1 VLFNLFEELGYDDGD
16 VSLTMI
22 KNFDELVH
30 NAETNASAKARQTVL
45 TLVEEAISAVDPRN
59 LIKNRVRVKG
69 QTLQAGDLSFDLS
82 KFQRIVVAGA
92 GKASGAMAE
101 ALEEQLGDR
110 IEVGLVNVPK
120 ATARNFRT
128 ARIRLQEAGHPIP
141 DEGGLEGAGEIAK
154 LLEGLDERT
163 LVIFLLS
170 GGGSAL
176 LPLPQKG
183 ISLAEKKATTDLLL
197 RCGATI
203 EEINAVRK
211 HISAVKGGR
220 LAASVYPATL
230 LTLIL
235 SDIVGDPIA
244 SIASGPTVP
253 DPTTYSGAVE
263 VLQRYGV
270 WDNIS
275 PPVKECLEE
284 GCEGKRP
291 ETPKPGDTRFQRV
304 HNVVLG
310 NNRVA
315 LNAADRKAA
324 SMGLRPLILS
334 SFIEGEA
341 RHVGTVFAGLARE
354 TLVEEAQLSKYDA
367 IIAGGETTVTVTG
380 KGRGGRNQELVLS
393 ASLRLRGMDGIA
405 LASVGT
411 DGIDGLSEYAG
422 AVVDGFTASR
432 ANERGLNPLTYLA
445 NNDSHNFFSVLGDGI
460 LTGPTGTNVN
470 DIVILVKS

>member
-1 VLFNLFEELGYDDGD
+1 M
-16 VSLTMI
+16 TII
-22 KNFDELVH
+22 KNFDEIVH
-30 NAETNASAKARQTVL
+30 NAPTPASAKAREAVL
-45 TLVEEAISAVDPRN
+45 NLVEEAIAAVDPRS
-59 LIKNRVRVKG
+59 LIRNRVRVKG
-69 QTLQAGDLSFDLS
+69 QTLETGGLSFDLS

-101 ALEEQLGDR
+101 ALEEQLGNR

-120 ATARNFRT
+120 GTARNFHT

-141 DEGGLEGAGEIAK
+141 DEGGLEGARGITK

-176 LPLPQKG
+176 LPLPQRG
-183 ISLAEKKATTDLLL
+183 LSLVEKRATTDLLL

-220 LAASVYPATL
+220 LAAGVYPATL
-230 LTLIL
+230 LTLII
-235 SDIVGDPIA
+235 SDIVGDPVA

-253 DPTTYSGAVE
+253 DPTTYNGAVE
-263 VLQRYGV
+263 ILQRYGV
-270 WDNIS
+270 WSEIS
-275 PPVKECLEE
+275 PPVQACLEE
-284 GCEGKRP
+284 GCEGVRP
-291 ETPKPGDTRFQRV
+291 ETPKPGDIGFQRV
-304 HNVVLG
+304 HNLVLG

-315 LNAADRKAA
+315 LNAAEKKAV
-324 SMGLRPLILS
+324 SMGLRPLVLG

-354 TLVEEAQLSKYDA
+354 MHVEGTHLSEYDA

-393 ASLRLRGMDGIA
+393 ASLRLRGLDGIA

-411 DGIDGLSEYAG
+411 DGVDGLSDYAG
-422 AVVDGFTASR
+422 AIVDGSTVGR
-432 ANERGLNPLTYLA
+432 ANENGLNPLTYLA
-445 NNDSHNFFSVLGDGI
+445 NNDSHNFFSALGDGI

-470 DIVILVKS
+470 DIMILVKVEAK